1 MAAPKSSD
9 PGFSLNLPGSGKTP
23 WYEDLR
29 VIGILLMVIGV
40 LALPLVWFN
49 KKFTVLKKILIT
61 IVSIAIALVLFLLAT
76 QLSILLDR
84 RATESREKR
93 EALAAQVRVPASQV
107 DSDRPVS

>member
-1 MAAPKSSD
+1 MNS
-9 PGFSLNLPGSGKTP
+9 PGSGKTP

-49 KKFTVLKKILIT
+49 KKFTLLKKILIT
-61 IVSIAIALVLFLLAT
+61 IVSVTIAFVLFLVGL
-76 QLSILLDR
+76 QLSAVLDR

-93 EALAAQVRVPASQV
+93 EALAGQLKVPVSPA